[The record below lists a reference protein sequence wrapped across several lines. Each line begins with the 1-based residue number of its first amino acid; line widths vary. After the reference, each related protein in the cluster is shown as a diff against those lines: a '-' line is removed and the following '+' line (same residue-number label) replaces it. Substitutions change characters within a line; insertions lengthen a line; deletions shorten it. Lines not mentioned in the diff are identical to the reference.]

1 VLTVGRQEA
10 IDDYE
15 EGDSVAAEGDEEW
28 TEEDTWSDPENDADV
43 SDEAQE
49 YLDFLAQ
56 QVPPFLLETH
66 LTLVDRGVRCKANG
80 WPR

>member
-1 VLTVGRQEA
+1 MLIVGRQEA

-28 TEEDTWSDPENDADV
+28 TEEDTWSDTENDADV

-56 QVPPFLLETH
+56 QVPPSLLAVN
-66 LTLVDRGVRCKANG
+66 LTRRRPLSTVQS
-80 WPR
+80 